1 MKANL
6 FAIVL
11 SSFIVCLSVYAA
23 SEPLNK
29 SSTATLQKTRSQI
42 DLNKADSKALFR
54 VIKGIGQKRA
64 EAIVKYRTEHG
75 RFNSIQ
81 DLAKVPGFGE
91 RFVKNHLIQLQKVF
105 TIN

>member
-11 SSFIVCLSVYAA
+11 SSFIVCLSVHAA
-23 SEPLNK
+23 SEQLNK
-29 SSTATLQKTRSQI
+29 SSTAPVQKSQSQI
-42 DLNKADSKALFR
+42 DLNKADTKVLFR
-54 VIKGIGQKRA
+54 AVKGIGQKRA

-75 RFNSIQ
+75 RFNSIE

-91 RFVKNHLIQLQKVF
+91 RFVKNHLIQLQKLF
-105 TIN
+105 TTN